1 MICFIVGPDG
11 ADQRIQALTKL
22 AGRLGHAP
30 TAAASLDALRAD
42 PRYAEAPR
50 ALVLVPDL
58 SGGTQAQDAIRF
70 ASEEQGRAFV
80 VWVAD
85 ALAPDLYKGLVRTR
99 SGEWIGWGTGA
110 QELADLTATL
120 TGAEAA
126 ERGARVV
133 SLLPSK
139 GGVGNTT
146 LALECALHLA
156 TRRKRGTA
164 RVAVLDLNVQGG
176 TLADALDVEP
186 RFDLGALIERPE
198 RLDEQLI
205 DVFTSRFNARLDVFA
220 PPARALRLDE
230 VPPQIVF
237 TVLDAVAK
245 RYETILIDL
254 PPVWLPWIDN
264 ILQGSDAVVVTGAA
278 TVPALRRLT
287 GRLAALDA
295 LPVPASRLAV
305 AVNLCEADLLG
316 RFERAAEIDRA
327 LSGRALFRIRRDTA
341 TACGALDA
349 GRPLLEAAPNA
360 RVSRDIR
367 RLADWIA
374 TAAEQP

>member
-30 TAAASLDALRAD
+30 LAAATLDALRAD
-42 PRYAEAPR
+42 PRYGDASR

-58 SGGTQAQDAIRF
+58 AGGAGAEAAIRF
-70 ASEEQGRAFV
+70 AAEEGGRAFV
-80 VWVAD
+80 VWIAD
-85 ALAPDLYKGLVRTR
+85 TLAPDLYKQLVRTR
-99 SGEWIGWGTGA
+99 SGEWIGWTTGA
-110 QELADLTATL
+110 QELAELTAHL
-120 TGAEAA
+120 TGTEAA
-126 ERGARVV
+126 TRAARVV

-146 LALECALHLA
+146 LALESALHLA

-176 TLADALDVEP
+176 TLADALDIEP
-186 RFDLGALIERPE
+186 RFDLAALIERPE

-205 DVFTSRFNARLDVFA
+205 DVFTSRFSGRLDVFA
-220 PPARALRLDE
+220 PPPRPIRFED
-230 VPPQIVF
+230 VPPPIVF
-237 TVLDAVAK
+237 TVLDALSK

-254 PPVWLPWIDN
+254 PPVWLPWIDT

-278 TVPALRRLT
+278 TVPALRRLSH
-287 GRLAALDA
+287 RLGALDA
-295 LPVPASRLAV
+295 LAIPPARLAV

-316 RFERAAEIDRA
+316 RFTRGPEIERA
-327 LSGRALFRIRRDTA
+327 LGGRTLFRIRRDTA
-341 TACGALDA
+341 AACGALDA
-349 GRPLLEAAPNA
+349 GRPLLEASPNA
-360 RVSRDIR
+360 RVSRDIK